1 MSNIKKATNLLDLL
15 DIGSPDQVAIREP
28 GGREFTYDTLRSQV
42 DSIGK
47 QLRSMGV
54 KRTDRVAIVIPNS
67 AETIITFLGVA
78 AAATA
83 APLNPAYKPDEFKF
97 YLEDTN
103 AVAIITTAGE
113 SSTVHDVA
121 SDNTIHIELEVKP
134 DNTVTLSNDK
144 SNGSSSDSYEPD
156 SEDVALVLH
165 TSGTTS
171 RPKMVPLKH
180 GNLAKSVDNIIN
192 TYNLVADDIAL
203 CVMPLFHVHG
213 LVASTLSTFA
223 SGGTVSVPP
232 KFNVL
237 NFLRITEQEK
247 FTWYTAV
254 PSIHQTLLARSKG
267 RESAYKLS
275 ELKFIR
281 SCSSS
286 LAPAT
291 MLGLEEL
298 FEVPVLEAYGM
309 TEASHQ
315 MSSNPLPPGTRLP
328 GSVGHGT
335 GVDIAI
341 MNDTG
346 NLLDTLTRGEVVI
359 KGSNVFSGYENNS
372 EANATSFTDG
382 WFRTGDEGMLDQN
395 GYLTLLGRIKEIINR
410 SGEKISPREIDEI
423 LLSHPAVAEAVA
435 FGIPHPTH
443 GEEPSA
449 AVVLSGS
456 ADEKELISFCRDHLA
471 DFKCPRV
478 IHVVEEIPRTATGKI
493 QRRMVAEVISNKAN
507 K

>member
-1 MSNIKKATNLLDLL
+1 MANIKKATNLLDLL
-15 DIGSPDQVAIREP
+15 DIGTADQVAIREP

-42 DSIGK
+42 NSIGK

-97 YLEDTN
+97 YLEDTD
-103 AVAIITTAGE
+103 AVAIITMAGE

-144 SNGSSSDSYEPD
+144 SNGSSSDSYDPG

-171 RPKMVPLKH
+171 RPKMVPLTH
-180 GNLAKSVDNIIN
+180 ANLARSVDNIIN
-192 TYNLVADDIAL
+192 TYNLVSEDIAL

-213 LVASTLSTFA
+213 LIASTLSTFA

-254 PSIHQTLLARSKG
+254 PSIHQTLLARAKG
-267 RESAYKLS
+267 RENAYRLPD
-275 ELKFIR
+275 LKFIR

-359 KGSNVFSGYENNS
+359 KGSNVFSGYENND
-372 EANATSFTDG
+372 EANSTSFTDG

-449 AVVLSGS
+449 AVVLSAS
-456 ADEKELISFCRDHLA
+456 ADQKELISFCRDHLA

-478 IHVVEEIPRTATGKI
+478 IHVVDEIPRTATGKI

>member
-1 MSNIKKATNLLDLL
+1 MKKATNLLDLL
-15 DIGSPDQVAIREP
+15 DIGSPNQIAIREP

-42 DSIGK
+42 NSIGK
-47 QLRSMGV
+47 QLRAIGV

-78 AAATA
+78 TAATA

-103 AVAIITTAGE
+103 AVAIITKAGE
-113 SSTVHDVA
+113 SSTAHDVA
-121 SDNTIHIELEVKP
+121 NESTIHIELEVKP
-134 DNTVTLSNDK
+134 DNTIVLSNDITK
-144 SNGSSSDSYEPD
+144 GRSTDSSEPD
-156 SEDVALVLH
+156 NEDIALVLH

-171 RPKMVPLKH
+171 RPKMVPLNH
-180 GNLAKSVDNIIN
+180 GNLARSVDNIVN
-192 TYNLVADDIAL
+192 TYNLTSDDIAL

-254 PSIHQTLLARSKG
+254 PSIHQTLLARAKG
-267 RESAYKLS
+267 RENAYKLS
-275 ELKFIR
+275 NLKFIR

-315 MSSNPLPPGTRLP
+315 MSSNPLPPGTRQP
-328 GSVGHGT
+328 GSVGYGT

-341 MNDTG
+341 MDESG
-346 NLLDTLTRGEVVI
+346 KLQKALSGGEVVI
-359 KGSNVFSGYENNS
+359 QGENVFSGYENNV

-382 WFRTGDEGMLDQN
+382 WFRTGDQGMLDQN
-395 GYLTLLGRIKEIINR
+395 GYLTLLGRLKEIINR

-449 AVVLSGS
+449 AVVLNGS
-456 ADEKELISFCRDHLA
+456 ADQKELISFCRAHLA

-478 IHVVEEIPRTATGKI
+478 IHIVDEIPRTATGKI
-493 QRRMVAEVISNKAN
+493 QRRIVAEVISNKAN

>member
-134 DNTVTLSNDK
+134 DNTVTLSNNK

-254 PSIHQTLLARSKG
+254 PSIHLTLLARSK
-267 RESAYKLS
+267 
-275 ELKFIR
+275 
-281 SCSSS
+281 
-286 LAPAT
+286 
-291 MLGLEEL
+291 
-298 FEVPVLEAYGM
+298 
-309 TEASHQ
+309 
-315 MSSNPLPPGTRLP
+315 
-328 GSVGHGT
+328 
-335 GVDIAI
+335 
-341 MNDTG
+341 
-346 NLLDTLTRGEVVI
+346 
-359 KGSNVFSGYENNS
+359 
-372 EANATSFTDG
+372 
-382 WFRTGDEGMLDQN
+382 
-395 GYLTLLGRIKEIINR
+395 
-410 SGEKISPREIDEI
+410 
-423 LLSHPAVAEAVA
+423 
-435 FGIPHPTH
+435 
-443 GEEPSA
+443 
-449 AVVLSGS
+449 
-456 ADEKELISFCRDHLA
+456 
-471 DFKCPRV
+471 
-478 IHVVEEIPRTATGKI
+478 
-493 QRRMVAEVISNKAN
+493 
-507 K
+507 

>member
-1 MSNIKKATNLLDLL
+1 MANIKKATNLLDLL
-15 DIGSPDQVAIREP
+15 DIGTADQVAIREP

-42 DSIGK
+42 NSIGK

-83 APLNPAYKPDEFKF
+83 APLNPTYKPDEFKF
-97 YLEDTN
+97 YLEDTD
-103 AVAIITTAGE
+103 AVAIITMAGE

-134 DNTVTLSNDK
+134 DNTVILSNDK
-144 SNGSSSDSYEPD
+144 SNGSSSDSYDPG

-171 RPKMVPLKH
+171 RPKMVPLTH
-180 GNLAKSVDNIIN
+180 ANLARSVDNIIN
-192 TYNLVADDIAL
+192 TYNLVSEDIAL

-213 LVASTLSTFA
+213 LIASTLSTFA

-254 PSIHQTLLARSKG
+254 PSIHQTLLARAKG
-267 RESAYKLS
+267 RENAYRLPD
-275 ELKFIR
+275 LKFIR

-359 KGSNVFSGYENNS
+359 KGSNVFSGYENND
-372 EANATSFTDG
+372 EANSTSFTDG

-449 AVVLSGS
+449 AVVLSAS
-456 ADEKELISFCRDHLA
+456 ADQKELISFCRDHLA

-478 IHVVEEIPRTATGKI
+478 IHVVDEIPRTATGKI